1 MDEHIV
7 SLHAGYDLHG
17 QMVDAYLARPV
28 ASEPRPGVVL
38 LSGMYG
44 VDWFQRE
51 VTCTFA
57 RAGFATLSPD
67 LLGGSIPPNNAAAL
81 LGKNSLDIDLAVDQI
96 AAAADYLRKL
106 PWVGSDGRV
115 GVVGFCMGGG
125 LALLA
130 LARTSQFRAGVIY
143 HHSLFPDPRE
153 LERIDC
159 KLLCHYGVEDRT
171 TPREEVEAFT
181 AALDRYE
188 KQYEVVWYEGVGHS
202 FLKGAEQSPQRQKAA
217 TESLERSFEF
227 LRQELAG

>member
-1 MDEHIV
+1 VDEQIV
-7 SLHAGYDLHG
+7 SLHAGYDVNG
-17 QMVDAYLARPV
+17 RMVDAYLARPV

-44 VDWFQRE
+44 LDWFQRQ

-57 RAGFATLSPD
+57 RGGFTTLSPD
-67 LLGGSIPPNNAAAL
+67 LLDGSIPKDNAAAL
-81 LGKNSLDIDLAVDQI
+81 LGKNSLDIDLAVDRI
-96 AAAADYLRKL
+96 AAAADYLRRL
-106 PWVGSDGRV
+106 PWVGPEGRV

-130 LARTSQFRAGVIY
+130 LARTSQFQAGVIY

-181 AALDRYE
+181 SALDRYE
-188 KQYEVVWYEGVGHS
+188 KQYEVAWYEGVGHS
-202 FLKGAEQSPQRQKAA
+202 FLKGGEDSPRRQQAA
-217 TESLERSFEF
+217 AESLERSFAF
-227 LRQELAG
+227 LRQELSG